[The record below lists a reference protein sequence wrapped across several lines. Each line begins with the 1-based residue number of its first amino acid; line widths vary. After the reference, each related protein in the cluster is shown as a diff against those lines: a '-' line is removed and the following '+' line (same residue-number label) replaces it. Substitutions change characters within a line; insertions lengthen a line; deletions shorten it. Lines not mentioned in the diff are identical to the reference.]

1 MTDTPH
7 AISDDTINT
16 SNCDTAD
23 YDNARRW
30 RLILGRY
37 ADDDLG
43 NANLSADELKL
54 ERCLDYLYRHEYQR
68 RGIKQGNR
76 QNGIGGGLESSQLSA
91 INWLNQS
98 RKLFPKSTFER
109 MQNHALERY
118 QMTDILKKAE
128 NIKALEPNPA
138 TAKALLSLRG
148 HLNHETKEAIKELIT
163 KVVQEIMQKIRP
175 NFIQALS
182 GRRNRFSYS
191 LIKQSQNFDYK
202 KTIRHNLKNY
212 NSDSKQ
218 LIIERTFFN
227 SRVQKHLEW
236 EVILCVDQSGSM
248 SDSIMY
254 ASICASILASLPSV
268 STHLVVFDTQ
278 VVDLSHMAHDPVE
291 VLLTIQLGGGTLI
304 GQAIDY
310 CAKKITNPRR
320 SILIVISD
328 FEEGGSLTHLYQSIS
343 KLNEQGTKLLGLA
356 ALDNNANPCYDPY
369 VANELSNRGM
379 HIGAMTPE
387 HLATWLGDVMN

>member
-1 MTDTPH
+1 
-7 AISDDTINT
+7 
-16 SNCDTAD
+16 
-23 YDNARRW
+23 
-30 RLILGRY
+30 
-37 ADDDLG
+37 
-43 NANLSADELKL
+43 
-54 ERCLDYLYRHEYQR
+54 
-68 RGIKQGNR
+68 
-76 QNGIGGGLESSQLSA
+76 
-91 INWLNQS
+91 
-98 RKLFPKSTFER
+98 
-109 MQNHALERY
+109 
-118 QMTDILKKAE
+118 
-128 NIKALEPNPA
+128 
-138 TAKALLSLRG
+138 
-148 HLNHETKEAIKELIT
+148 
-163 KVVQEIMQKIRP
+163 MQKIRP

-191 LIKQSQNFDYK
+191 LIKHSQNFDYK

-212 NSDSKQ
+212 NPDSGQ

-254 ASICASILASLPSV
+254 ASVCASILASLPSV
-268 STHLVVFDTQ
+268 ATHLVVFDTQ

-328 FEEGGSLTHLYQSIS
+328 FEEGGSLAHLYKSIS

-369 VANELSNRGM
+369 VANELSSRGM
-379 HIGAMTPE
+379 NIGAMTPE